1 MEFAED
7 RLVPVDAAPPELE
20 ALVANARRDRPE
32 IGQLRHGKAAIAA
45 WEEAESKARLPVL
58 FLALQGA
65 VDWSPMRP
73 KGYSALAVNAYN
85 DYFIGVAVGARLDLD
100 LGLADA
106 RVREA
111 QAKAEWLR
119 ANEQVADTGIP
130 VQVFKARQELVQ
142 HRDLAKVAEEQVK
155 VTRKWL
161 TFSAAAYASGT
172 GEAKDVLE
180 SVGAHLLAK
189 KAFYDHLLAAH
200 LAAADL
206 ALVTGER

>member
-130 VQVFKARQELVQ
+130 VQVFKARQAGK
-142 HRDLAKVAEEQVK
+142 HGGK
-155 VTRKWL
+155 
-161 TFSAAAYASGT
+161 
-172 GEAKDVLE
+172 
-180 SVGAHLLAK
+180 VGAGSTTPARCRCPRSEPSVTSV
-189 KAFYDHLLAAH
+189 ARRPF
-200 LAAADL
+200 
-206 ALVTGER
+206 ALP